1 MNMKKKPLTAEQL
14 EDSRRLKNIFLSKK
28 KELGLSQESI
38 ALELGVSQSAINQ
51 LFGGVNALN
60 VSTAAQL
67 AKLLKVKIGDF
78 SPALAKSIADM
89 AQMIEEPRPMIP
101 TFEYPLLSSVQAGIF
116 TTNDCSYTSRDA
128 IKWIATTTK
137 ASDKA
142 FWLEVKGHS
151 MTAPQGGRPS
161 FPEGMIIL
169 IDPEEKVEPDDFC
182 VARMGGDEFTFKQLI
197 MEGGEKFLRPLNPQY
212 PLLTV
217 NESCQTVGKVIKSQW
232 PDETFE

>member
-1 MNMKKKPLTAEQL
+1 MNMKKKPLTIEQL
-14 EDSRRLKNIFLSKK
+14 EDARRLKNIFLSKK

-51 LFGGVNALN
+51 LFGGINALN

-67 AKLLKVKIGDF
+67 AKILKVKIGDF
-78 SPALAKSIADM
+78 SPDLARSIADM
-89 AQMIEEPRPMIP
+89 AQMIEEPQVTAPV
-101 TFEYPLLSSVQAGIF
+101 FEYPLFSSVQAGAF
-116 TTNDCSYTSRDA
+116 TANDYAYTERDA

-197 MEGGEKFLRPLNPQY
+197 MDGGEKYLRPLNPQY

-232 PDETFE
+232 PDETFV

>member
-1 MNMKKKPLTAEQL
+1 MKKKPLTTDQL
-14 EDSRRLKNIFLSKK
+14 EDAKRLKGIFLSKK

-67 AKLLKVKIGDF
+67 AKLLKVKVGDF
-78 SPALAKSIADM
+78 SPALASSIADM

-101 TFEYPLLSSVQAGIF
+101 TFEYPLLSSVQAGAF
-116 TTNDCSYTSRDA
+116 TANDYSYTERDA

-137 ASDKA
+137 ASEKA
-142 FWLEVKGHS
+142 FWLEVEGHS
-151 MTAPQGGRPS
+151 MTAPQGAIPS
-161 FPEGMIIL
+161 FPEGIL
-169 IDPEEKVEPDDFC
+169 ILVDPNESINPGDFC
-182 VARMGGDEFTFKQLI
+182 VARMGSDEFTFKRLI
-197 MEGGEKFLRPLNPQY
+197 REGGEFYLQPLNPQF
-212 PLLTV
+212 PLLKI
-217 NESCQTVGKVIKSQW
+217 NENCQTVGRVIKSQW